1 MPAMSEV
8 ASGPLRFDE
17 FELDEENALLT
28 KGGRPVALP
37 PKAFAVLC
45 ALARQ
50 PGKLTKKEDLLDAVW
65 GHRHVSESVLKT
77 TISQV
82 RTALSDPAA
91 KPRYIETAS
100 RRGYRFIGVVLG
112 APAPT
117 RVAAATSPQISVEVK
132 PATPEPRPPMIGR
145 AAPLAKLHAAW
156 RSVVNGSRS
165 AFWIAGD
172 AGVGKTTLVEQFIR
186 ELPGVIVIRG
196 QCVEQY
202 GSGEPYLPV
211 LEALSSLCRNHPEV
225 ADLMRACA
233 PTWLVQLPWLMSEA
247 ERATLYRELSGA
259 NQERKVREISE
270 LMGRFT
276 AQHPVLVLTEDL
288 HWSDTA
294 TLRLIDHF
302 ARRTT
307 PARIMWLGTY
317 RLMQVIA
324 ESHPLKE
331 LRQELRLHRLC
342 EEVILD
348 PFSEVEV
355 AEYLQNRMPDAGI
368 QEAFIH
374 KLHDHTGGLPLF
386 IANVVDDLAAGSQS
400 TAWTVPESLAGAIEK
415 HIARLT
421 PETQRLLEAASFCG
435 VEFRATTLG
444 AVLGQELQ
452 SITAQCDDLAQRQ
465 YWLQHVAI
473 VELPDGTLDAHYA
486 FRHALYRHVFYQR
499 QGVSTRVQMHRR
511 VAAALERGRS
521 TGIVVTAAE
530 LASQH
535 EAGLAHAA
543 ALRYYVEAARGAFSH
558 FAPREAIDITSH
570 ALSLLPRCPEGTE
583 RLELEFSL
591 VSVRGLA
598 CSQQYGLVSSEG
610 EIAYKRAL
618 DLCDILPLT
627 AARAQVLGGLAWMY
641 YSRAQYDD
649 ALKLSQKMEFLSLTH
664 DDPVLVIA
672 SCCLLGVINTMRGNY
687 VEARRYLERG
697 LAACEALG
705 DKIPPTAFVA
715 DPVIVLQV
723 NSAIP
728 LMHMGYIDQARAQ
741 MDAAV
746 MRGRESGQ
754 LMGRTIA
761 LWCAAMFEMRMQRPE
776 RVAEHAQ
783 ALRKLVDDHAIGQA
797 QGPSRWISG
806 WAEAYLG
813 SPHEGLRLI
822 LEGFEFNQRAGM
834 VSGGSEVLGYAVE
847 ALVLA
852 HDWDGAQAQLDKAR
866 DLGRRYGE
874 RILYMYHHMLQ
885 SRIDIGRGDV
895 AAARRS
901 LESGVAEAREQ
912 GSLWMQM
919 RLILLKCA
927 LPDAS
932 KRDLVELKA
941 VYDQLSEGFSTVLVS
956 RARELIQK
964 GQVPAPDPL
973 LRPVR
978 RESK

>member
-1 MPAMSEV
+1 MSEV

-45 ALARQ
+45 ALAKQ

-100 RRGYRFIGVVLG
+100 RRGYRFIGVILG
-112 APAPT
+112 SPVPVRVAPAP
-117 RVAAATSPQISVEVK
+117 ALKMPVEAM
-132 PATPEPRPPMIGR
+132 PAVVEPRPSMIGR
-145 AAPLAKLHAAW
+145 TAPLAKLHAAW
-156 RSVVNGSRS
+156 RNVVGGNRSV
-165 AFWIAGD
+165 FWIAGD
-172 AGVGKTTLVEQFIR
+172 AGVGKTTLVEQFIS
-186 ELPGVIVIRG
+186 ELPGVLVMRG

-202 GSGEPYLPV
+202 GAGEPYLPV
-211 LEALSSLCRNHPEV
+211 LEALSQLCRSQPEV
-225 ADLMRACA
+225 ADLMRAFA
-233 PTWLVQLPWLMSEA
+233 PTWLVQLPWLMSDTD
-247 ERATLYRELSGA
+247 RATLYRDLSGA

-276 AQHPVLVLTEDL
+276 AQHPLLLLTEDL

-294 TLRLIDHF
+294 TLRLLDHF
-302 ARRTT
+302 ARRTS

-331 LRQELRLHRLC
+331 LRQELRLHRMC
-342 EEVILD
+342 EEVVLD

-355 AEYLQNRMPDAGI
+355 AEYLESRMPDAGI

-386 IANVVDDLAAGSQS
+386 IANVVDDLVAGSQS
-400 TAWTVPESLAGAIEK
+400 TAWSVPESLAGAIEK
-415 HIARLT
+415 HISRLA
-421 PETQRLLEAASFCG
+421 PESQRLLEAASFCG
-435 VEFRATTLG
+435 VEFRATTLS

-452 SITAQCDDLAQRQ
+452 SITQHCDDLAQRQ

-473 VELPDGTLDAHYA
+473 VELPDGTLDARYA

-499 QGVSTRVQMHRR
+499 QGMPTRVQMHRR
-511 VAAALERGRS
+511 VAAALERSRS
-521 TGIVVTAAE
+521 AGIAVTAAE

-543 ALRYYVEAARGAFSH
+543 ALRYYVEAARSALNH

-583 RLELEFSL
+583 RLELEFGL

-598 CSQQYGLVSSEG
+598 CSQQFGLASSEG

-618 DLCDILPLT
+618 ELCDALPLT
-627 AARAQVLGGLAWMY
+627 PARAQVLGGLAWMY
-641 YSRAQYDD
+641 YIRAEYDE
-649 ALKLSQKMEFLSLTH
+649 ALKLSQRIESLSLTH

-672 SCCLLGVINTMRGNY
+672 SCCLLGVINTMRGNHP
-687 VEARRYLERG
+687 EARRYLQRG
-697 LAACEALG
+697 LEVCESLG
-705 DKIPPTAFVA
+705 DNVPLTAFVA
-715 DPVIVLQV
+715 DPVIVLKV
-723 NSAIP
+723 NLAIP
-728 LMHMGYIDQARAQ
+728 LMHVGYVDQARAH
-741 MDAAV
+741 MDAALV
-746 MRGRESGQ
+746 RARQRGE

-761 LWCAAMFEMRMQRPE
+761 LWCAAMFEMRMERPD

-797 QGPSRWISG
+797 QGPSRWIRG

-813 SPHEGLRLI
+813 SPQEGLRLI
-822 LEGFEFNQRAGM
+822 LEGFEFNRRAGM
-834 VSGGSEVLGYAVE
+834 VSGGCEVLGYAVE
-847 ALVLA
+847 ALLRA
-852 HDWDGAQAQLDKAR
+852 GDLNGAQVQLDNAR
-866 DLGRRYGE
+866 ELGQRFGE
-874 RILYMYHHMLQ
+874 RILFMYHHMLQ
-885 SRIDIGRGDV
+885 SRIHVGRGDV

-901 LESGVAEAREQ
+901 LENGIAEARSQ
-912 GSLWMQM
+912 RSLWMEL
-919 RLILLKCA
+919 RLLVHVCQLS
-927 LPDAS
+927 DAS
-932 KRDLVELKA
+932 KQDVAALKVA
-941 VYDQLSEGFSTVLVS
+941 YDRLPEGFSTAMIS
-956 RARELIQK
+956 RARELIQR
-964 GQVPAPDPL
+964 A
-973 LRPVR
+973 
-978 RESK
+978 S

>member
-1 MPAMSEV
+1 MSEV

-112 APAPT
+112 APVPT
-117 RVAAATSPQISVEVK
+117 RATALPAPQIPVEVK
-132 PATPEPRPPMIGR
+132 PATHEPRPPMIGR
-145 AAPLAKLHAAW
+145 TAPLAKLHGAW
-156 RSVVNGSRS
+156 RSVVNGNRS
-165 AFWIAGD
+165 VFWIAGD
-172 AGVGKTTLVEQFIR
+172 AGVGKTTLAEQFIG

-202 GSGEPYLPV
+202 GAGEPYLPV
-211 LEALSSLCRNHPEV
+211 LEALGALCRNQPEV
-225 ADLMRACA
+225 ADLMRAVA
-233 PTWLVQLPWLMSEA
+233 PTWLVQLPWLMSDA
-247 ERATLYRELSGA
+247 ERATLYRDLSGA
-259 NQERKVREISE
+259 NQERKVREIAE

-276 AQHPVLVLTEDL
+276 AQHPILVLTEDL

-302 ARRTT
+302 ARRTS

-342 EEVILD
+342 EEVVLD
-348 PFSEVEV
+348 PFSEIEV

-386 IANVVDDLAAGSQS
+386 IANVVDDLVAGSQS
-400 TAWTVPESLAGAIEK
+400 TAWSVPESLAGAIEK
-415 HIARLT
+415 HIDRLA
-421 PETQRLLEAASFCG
+421 PDAQRLLEAASFCG
-435 VEFRATTLG
+435 VEFRATTLST
-444 AVLGQELQ
+444 VLGQELQ

-473 VELPDGTLDAHYA
+473 VELPDGTLDARYA

-521 TGIVVTAAE
+521 AGIAVTAAE

-543 ALRYYVEAARGAFSH
+543 ALRYYAEAARSALSH

-570 ALSLLPRCPEGTE
+570 ALSLLARCPEGTE
-583 RLELEFSL
+583 RLELEFAL

-598 CSQQYGLVSSEG
+598 CSQQFGLVSHEG
-610 EIAYKRAL
+610 EIAYRRAL
-618 DLCDILPLT
+618 ELCDILPLT
-627 AARAQVLGGLAWMY
+627 PARAQVLGGLAWMY
-641 YSRAQYDD
+641 YSRAEYDD
-649 ALKLSQKMEFLSLTH
+649 ALKLAQRMASLSLTH
-664 DDPVLVIA
+664 EDPVLVIA
-672 SCCLLGVINTMRGNY
+672 SCCLLGVINTMRANY
-687 VEARRYLERG
+687 LEARRHLLRG
-697 LAACEALG
+697 LEACESLG
-705 DKIPPTAFVA
+705 DKMPLTAFVA
-715 DPVIVLQV
+715 DPVIVLKV
-723 NSAIP
+723 NLAIP
-728 LMHMGYIDQARAQ
+728 LMHIGYIDQARAQ

-746 MRGRESGQ
+746 MRGRERGE
-754 LMGRTIA
+754 LLGRTIA
-761 LWCAAMFEMRMQRPE
+761 MWCAAMFEMRMQRPD

-813 SPHEGLRLI
+813 SPREGLRLI
-822 LEGFEFNQRAGM
+822 MDGFEFNRRAGM

-852 HDWDGAQAQLDKAR
+852 QDWDGAQAQLDKAR
-866 DLGRRYGE
+866 ELGQRYGE
-874 RILYMYHHMLQ
+874 RILFMYHHMLQ
-885 SRIDIGRGDV
+885 SRIYLGRGDI

-901 LESGVAEAREQ
+901 LENGLAEARSQ
-912 GSLWMQM
+912 GSLWMEM
-919 RLILLKCA
+919 RLLVHGCG

-932 KRDLVELKA
+932 ERDVAALKA
-941 VYDQLSEGFSTVLVS
+941 VYDRLPEGFSTALVS
-956 RARELIQK
+956 RARELIVT
-964 GQVPAPDPL
+964 GVIGAH
-973 LRPVR
+973 
-978 RESK
+978 

>member
-1 MPAMSEV
+1 MSEV

-45 ALARQ
+45 ALAKQ

-100 RRGYRFIGVVLG
+100 RRGYRFIGVILG
-112 APAPT
+112 APVPV
-117 RVAAATSPQISVEVK
+117 RVAPAPAPALKMPVEVT
-132 PATPEPRPPMIGR
+132 PAVAEPRPSMIGR
-145 AAPLAKLHAAW
+145 TAPLAKLHAAW
-156 RSVVNGSRS
+156 RNVVGGNRSV
-165 AFWIAGD
+165 FWIAGD
-172 AGVGKTTLVEQFIR
+172 AGVGKTTLVEQFIS
-186 ELPGVIVIRG
+186 ELPGVLVMRG

-202 GSGEPYLPV
+202 GAGEPYLPV
-211 LEALSSLCRNHPEV
+211 LEALSQLCRTQPEV
-225 ADLMRACA
+225 ADLMRAFA
-233 PTWLVQLPWLMSEA
+233 PTWLVQLPWLMSDTD
-247 ERATLYRELSGA
+247 RATLYRDLSGA

-276 AQHPVLVLTEDL
+276 AQHPLLLLTEDL

-294 TLRLIDHF
+294 TLRLLDHF
-302 ARRTT
+302 ARRTS

-331 LRQELRLHRLC
+331 LRQELRLHRMC
-342 EEVILD
+342 EEVVLD

-355 AEYLQNRMPDAGI
+355 AEYLESRMPDAGI

-386 IANVVDDLAAGSQS
+386 IANVVDDLVAGSQS
-400 TAWTVPESLAGAIEK
+400 TAWSVPESLAGAIEK
-415 HIARLT
+415 HISRLA
-421 PETQRLLEAASFCG
+421 PESQRLLEAASFCG
-435 VEFRATTLG
+435 VEFRATTLS

-452 SITAQCDDLAQRQ
+452 SITQHCDDLAQRQ

-473 VELPDGTLDAHYA
+473 VELPDGTLDARYA

-499 QGVSTRVQMHRR
+499 QGMSTRVQMHRR
-511 VAAALERGRS
+511 VAAALERSRS
-521 TGIVVTAAE
+521 AGIAVTAAE
-530 LASQH
+530 LASQY

-543 ALRYYVEAARGAFSH
+543 ALRYYVEAAGSARTH

-583 RLELEFSL
+583 RLELEFAL

-598 CSQQYGLVSSEG
+598 CSQQFGLASSEG

-618 DLCDILPLT
+618 ELCDVLPLT
-627 AARAQVLGGLAWMY
+627 PGRAQVLGGIAWMY
-641 YSRAQYDD
+641 YIRADYDE
-649 ALKLSQKMEFLSLTH
+649 ALKLAQRIEFLSLTH

-672 SCCLLGVINTMRGNY
+672 SCCLLGVINTMRGNHP
-687 VEARRYLERG
+687 EARRYLQRG
-697 LAACEALG
+697 LEVCEVLG
-705 DKIPPTAFVA
+705 DKVPLAAFVA
-715 DPVIVLQV
+715 DPVIVLKV
-723 NSAIP
+723 NLAIP
-728 LMHMGYIDQARAQ
+728 LMHVGLVDQARAH
-741 MDAAV
+741 MDEALI
-746 MRGRESGQ
+746 RGRQRGE

-761 LWCAAMFEMRMQRPE
+761 LWCAAMFEMRMERPD

-783 ALRKLVDDHAIGQA
+783 ALCKLVDDHAIGQA
-797 QGPSRWISG
+797 QGPSRWIRG
-806 WAEAYLG
+806 WAEAHLG
-813 SPHEGLRLI
+813 SPQEGLRLI
-822 LEGFEFNQRAGM
+822 LEGFEFNRRAGM

-847 ALVLA
+847 ALLRA
-852 HDWDGAQAQLDKAR
+852 DDLNGAQVQLDNAR
-866 DLGRRYGE
+866 ELGQRFGE
-874 RILYMYHHMLQ
+874 RILFMYHHMLQ
-885 SRIDIGRGDV
+885 SRIHVGRGDI
-895 AAARRS
+895 AAARQS
-901 LESGVAEAREQ
+901 LENGIAEARNQ
-912 GSLWMQM
+912 GSLWMEL
-919 RLILLKCA
+919 RLLVHVCQLS
-927 LPDAS
+927 DAS
-932 KRDLVELKA
+932 KQDVAALKA
-941 VYDQLSEGFSTVLVS
+941 AYDRLPEGFSTAMIS
-956 RARELIQK
+956 RARELIQR
-964 GQVPAPDPL
+964 A
-973 LRPVR
+973 
-978 RESK
+978 S

>member
-1 MPAMSEV
+1 MSEV

-112 APAPT
+112 AAAPT
-117 RVAAATSPQISVEVK
+117 RPAPVLAAQGPLAVK
-132 PATPEPRPPMIGR
+132 PAVIEARAPMIGR
-145 AAPLAKLHAAW
+145 TAPLAKLHAAW
-156 RSVVNGSRS
+156 RNVVSGKRSV
-165 AFWIAGD
+165 FWIAGD
-172 AGVGKTTLVEQFIR
+172 AGVGKTTLVEQFIS

-196 QCVEQY
+196 QCVEQF
-202 GSGEPYLPV
+202 GAGEPYLPV
-211 LEALSSLCRNHPEV
+211 LEALSALCRNHPEFV
-225 ADLMRACA
+225 ELMRSFA

-259 NQERKVREISE
+259 NQERKVREIAE

-276 AQHPVLVLTEDL
+276 AQHPVLLLTEDL

-294 TLRLIDHF
+294 TLRLLDHF
-302 ARRTT
+302 ARRTS

-342 EEVILD
+342 EEVVLD

-386 IANVVDDLAAGSQS
+386 IANVVDDLVAGSQS
-400 TAWTVPESLAGAIEK
+400 TAWSVPENLAGAIEK
-415 HIARLT
+415 HIARLA
-421 PETQRLLEAASFCG
+421 PDAQRLLEAASFCG
-435 VEFRATTLG
+435 VEFRATTLS

-452 SITAQCDDLAQRQ
+452 SITQQCDDLAQRQ

-473 VELPDGTLDAHYA
+473 VELPDGTLDARYA

-499 QGVSTRVQMHRR
+499 QGISTRVQMHRR
-511 VAAALERGRS
+511 VAAGLERGRS
-521 TGIVVTAAE
+521 AGIAVTAAE

-535 EAGLAHAA
+535 EAGLAHTA
-543 ALRYYVEAARGAFSH
+543 ALRYYIEAARGALGH
-558 FAPREAIDITSH
+558 FAPREAIDLTSR
-570 ALSLLPRCPEGTE
+570 ALSLLDRCPEGRE
-583 RLELEFSL
+583 RLELEFAL

-598 CSQQYGLVSSEG
+598 CSQQFGLVSTEG
-610 EIAYKRAL
+610 DIAYRRAL
-618 DLCDILPLT
+618 ELCEILPVT
-627 AARAQVLGGLAWMY
+627 PDRAQVLGGLAWMY
-641 YSRAQYDD
+641 YSRADYDNSLQLSQRMESLSRKHDD
-649 ALKLSQKMEFLSLTH
+649 A
-664 DDPVLVIA
+664 VLGVA
-672 SCCLLGVINTMRGNY
+672 ACCLLGVINTMRGNY
-687 VEARRYLERG
+687 PEARAHLERG
-697 LAACEALG
+697 LTLCQSLG
-705 DKIPPTAFVA
+705 NKVPPAAFVA
-715 DPVIVLQV
+715 DPVIVMSV
-723 NSAIP
+723 NLAIP
-728 LMHMGYIDQARAQ
+728 LMHLGYIDQARAH
-741 MDAAV
+741 MDAALV
-746 MRGRESGQ
+746 RARQIGQ

-761 LWCAAMFEMRMQRPE
+761 LWCAAMFEMRMERRD

-813 SPHEGLRLI
+813 SPQEGLRLI
-822 LEGFEFNQRAGM
+822 REGFEFNRRAGM

-847 ALVLA
+847 ALMLA
-852 HDWDGAQAQLDKAR
+852 SDWDGAQAQLDQAR
-866 DLGRRYGE
+866 ELGQRFGE
-874 RILYMYHHMLQ
+874 RILFMYHHLLQ
-885 SRIDIGRGDV
+885 ARIEMGRGNF
-895 AAARRS
+895 AAARKA
-901 LESGVAEAREQ
+901 LENGVAEARSQ
-912 GSLWMQM
+912 QSLWMEL
-919 RLILLKCA
+919 RLLVYLCV
-927 LPDAS
+927 LPDAD
-932 KRDLVELKA
+932 KQDLAALKA
-941 VYDQLSEGFSTVLVS
+941 VYDRMPEGFSTALLS
-956 RARELIQK
+956 RARAMIER
-964 GQVPAPDPL
+964 GQVPVPDPS
-973 LRPVR
+973 LRPTR
-978 RESK
+978 TGQSS

>member
-1 MPAMSEV
+1 MSEV

-45 ALARQ
+45 ALAKQ

-91 KPRYIETAS
+91 QPRYIETAS

-112 APAPT
+112 APVPT
-117 RVAAATSPQISVEVK
+117 RLASVVATHAAVEVK
-132 PATPEPRPPMIGR
+132 PTIAETRPPMIGR
-145 AAPLAKLHAAW
+145 TAPLAKLHVAW
-156 RSVVNGSRS
+156 RSVVNGNRS
-165 AFWIAGD
+165 VFWIAGD
-172 AGVGKTTLVEQFIR
+172 AGVGKTTLVEQFIS
-186 ELPGVIVIRG
+186 ELPNVIVIRG
-196 QCVEQY
+196 QCVEQF
-202 GSGEPYLPV
+202 GAGEPYLPV
-211 LEALSSLCRNHPEV
+211 LEALGALCRSHPEFV
-225 ADLMRACA
+225 EMMRFAA

-259 NQERKVREISE
+259 NQERKVREIAE

-276 AQHPVLVLTEDL
+276 AQYPLVVLTEDL

-342 EEVILD
+342 EEVVLD

-355 AEYLQNRMPDAGI
+355 AEYLQKRLPDAGI

-400 TAWTVPESLAGAIEK
+400 TAWSVPESLAGAIEK
-415 HIARLT
+415 HIARLS
-421 PETQRLLEAASFCG
+421 PEAQRLLEAASFCG
-435 VEFRATTLG
+435 VEFRATTLS

-452 SITAQCDDLAQRQ
+452 SITQQCDDLAQRQ
-465 YWLQHVAI
+465 YWLQHVTI
-473 VELPDGTLDAHYA
+473 VELPDGTLDARYA

-511 VAAALERGRS
+511 VAAALERGRAA
-521 TGIVVTAAE
+521 GIAVTAAE

-543 ALRYYVEAARGAFSH
+543 ALRYYAEGARGAMGN
-558 FAPREAIDITSH
+558 FAPREAIDLTSR
-570 ALSLLPRCPEGTE
+570 ALSLLDRCPEGPE
-583 RLELEFSL
+583 RLELEFAL
-591 VSVRGLA
+591 VSVRAMA
-598 CSQQYGLVSSEG
+598 CSQQFGLVSTEG
-610 EIAYKRAL
+610 DTAYRRAL
-618 DLCDILPLT
+618 ELCEILPLT
-627 AARAQVLGGLAWMY
+627 PDRARVLGGLAWMY
-641 YSRAQYDD
+641 YSRADYETSLTVSERMDS
-649 ALKLSQKMEFLSLTH
+649 LSRTH
-664 DDPVLVIA
+664 DDAVLGVA
-672 SCCLLGVINTMRGNY
+672 ACCLLGVINTMRGNF
-687 VEARRYLERG
+687 VAARGHLERG
-697 LAACEALG
+697 LTLCKALG
-705 DKIPPTAFVA
+705 DKMPPAAFVA
-715 DPVIVLQV
+715 DPLIVMSV
-723 NSAIP
+723 NLAIP
-728 LMHMGYIDQARAQ
+728 LMHLGYIDQARAQ
-741 MDAAV
+741 MDAALV
-746 MRGRESGQ
+746 RAREIGQ

-761 LWCAAMFEMRMQRPE
+761 LWCAAMFDMRMERAD
-776 RVAEHAQ
+776 RVAQHAQ

-813 SPHEGLRLI
+813 SPQQGLQLI

-834 VSGGSEVLGYAVE
+834 VSGASEVLGYAVE
-847 ALVLA
+847 ALMLA
-852 HDWDGAQAQLDKAR
+852 RDWDGAQAQLDRAR
-866 DLGRRYGE
+866 ELGQRFGE
-874 RILYMYHHMLQ
+874 RILFMYHHLLQ
-885 SRIDIGRGDV
+885 ARIDMGRENF
-895 AAARRS
+895 AAARRA
-901 LESGVAEAREQ
+901 LESGIGEARSQ
-912 GSLWMQM
+912 QSLWMEM
-919 RLILLKCA
+919 RLLVYLCV
-927 LPDAS
+927 LPDAG
-932 KRDLVELKA
+932 KQDLAALKA
-941 VYDQLSEGFSTVLVS
+941 VYERLPEGFSTALVS
-956 RARELIQK
+956 RAREIIQK
-964 GQVPAPDPL
+964 GQVPVPDPV
-973 LRPVR
+973 LRPTR
-978 RESK
+978 QSS

>member
-1 MPAMSEV
+1 MSEV

-45 ALARQ
+45 ALAKQ
-50 PGKLTKKEDLLDAVW
+50 PGKLTRKEDLLDAVW

-100 RRGYRFIGVVLG
+100 RRGYRFIGVILG
-112 APAPT
+112 APVPA
-117 RVAAATSPQISVEVK
+117 RVAAPPSPQMPAEVK
-132 PATPEPRPPMIGR
+132 PAVTEPRPSMIGR
-145 AAPLAKLHAAW
+145 TAPLAKLHAAW
-156 RSVVNGSRS
+156 RSVVSGNRS
-165 AFWIAGD
+165 VFWIAGD
-172 AGVGKTTLVEQFIR
+172 AGVGKTTLVEQFIS
-186 ELPGVIVIRG
+186 ELPGVLVLRG

-202 GSGEPYLPV
+202 GAGEPYLPV
-211 LEALSSLCRNHPEV
+211 LEALSQLCRSQPEV
-225 ADLMRACA
+225 ADLMRSFA
-233 PTWLVQLPWLMSEA
+233 PTWLVQLPWLMSDA
-247 ERATLYRELSGA
+247 DRATLYRDLSGA

-276 AQHPVLVLTEDL
+276 AQHPLLLLTEDL

-294 TLRLIDHF
+294 TLRLLDHF
-302 ARRTT
+302 ARRTS

-331 LRQELRLHRLC
+331 LRQELRLHRMC
-342 EEVILD
+342 EEVVLD

-355 AEYLQNRMPDAGI
+355 AEYLQSRMPDSGI

-386 IANVVDDLAAGSQS
+386 IANVVDDLVDGSQS
-400 TAWTVPESLAGAIEK
+400 TAWSVPESLAGAIEK
-415 HIARLT
+415 HIARLP
-421 PETQRLLEAASFCG
+421 PESQRLLEAASFCG
-435 VEFRATTLG
+435 VEFRATTLS

-452 SITAQCDDLAQRQ
+452 SITQLCDDLAQRQ

-473 VELPDGTLDAHYA
+473 VELPDGTLDARYA

-511 VAAALERGRS
+511 VAAALERARS
-521 TGIVVTAAE
+521 AGIAVTSAE

-543 ALRYYVEAARGAFSH
+543 ALRYYAEAARSALNH

-583 RLELEFSL
+583 RLELEFAL

-598 CSQQYGLVSSEG
+598 CSQQFGLASSEG
-610 EIAYKRAL
+610 EIAYTRAL
-618 DLCDILPLT
+618 ELCDVLPLT
-627 AARAQVLGGLAWMY
+627 PARAQVLGGLAWMY
-641 YSRAQYDD
+641 YIRADYDE
-649 ALKLSQKMEFLSLTH
+649 ALKLSQRIESLSQTH

-672 SCCLLGVINTMRGNY
+672 SCCLLGVINTMRGNHP
-687 VEARRYLERG
+687 EARRYLQRG
-697 LAACEALG
+697 LEVCESLG
-705 DKIPPTAFVA
+705 ENVPLTAFVA
-715 DPVIVLQV
+715 DPVIVLKV
-723 NSAIP
+723 NLAIP
-728 LMHMGYIDQARAQ
+728 LMHVGFVDQARAH
-741 MDAAV
+741 MDEALI
-746 MRGRESGQ
+746 RGRQRGE
-754 LMGRTIA
+754 LLGRTIA
-761 LWCAAMFEMRMQRPE
+761 LWCAAMFEMRMERPD

-783 ALRKLVDDHAIGQA
+783 ALCKLVDDHAIGQA
-797 QGPSRWISG
+797 QGPSRWIRG

-813 SPHEGLRLI
+813 SPQEGLRLI
-822 LEGFEFNQRAGM
+822 LEGFEFNRRAGM

-847 ALVLA
+847 ALLCA
-852 HDWDGAQAQLDKAR
+852 NDWDGAQAQLDKAR
-866 DLGRRYGE
+866 ELGQRFGE
-874 RILYMYHHMLQ
+874 RILFMYHHMLQ
-885 SRIDIGRGDV
+885 SRIHLGRGDDV
-895 AAARRS
+895 AARRS
-901 LESGVAEAREQ
+901 LESGIAEARKQ
-912 GSLWMQM
+912 GSLWMEV
-919 RLILLKCA
+919 RLLVRVCQ

-932 KRDLVELKA
+932 NQDIATLKA
-941 VYDQLSEGFSTVLVS
+941 AYDHLPEGFSTAMIS
-956 RARELIQK
+956 RARELIQR
-964 GQVPAPDPL
+964 V
-973 LRPVR
+973 
-978 RESK
+978 S

>member
-1 MPAMSEV
+1 MSEV
-8 ASGPLRFDE
+8 APRPLRFDE

-45 ALARQ
+45 TLARQ

-100 RRGYRFIGVVLG
+100 RRGYRFIGVILG
-112 APAPT
+112 APVPARSASPSAPP
-117 RVAAATSPQISVEVK
+117 VHVELK
-132 PATPEPRPPMIGR
+132 PAVTESRPTMIGR
-145 AAPLAKLHAAW
+145 TAPLAKLHAAW
-156 RSVVNGSRS
+156 RNVVNGNRS
-165 AFWIAGD
+165 VFWIAGD
-172 AGVGKTTLVEQFIR
+172 AGVGKTTLVEQFIS
-186 ELPGVIVIRG
+186 ELPGVLMIRG

-202 GSGEPYLPV
+202 GAGEPYLPV
-211 LEALSSLCRNHPEV
+211 LEALSALCRSQPEV
-225 ADLMRACA
+225 AELMRAFA

-259 NQERKVREISE
+259 NQERKVREIAE

-276 AQHPVLVLTEDL
+276 AQHPVLFLTEDL

-294 TLRLIDHF
+294 TLRLLDHF
-302 ARRTT
+302 ARRTS

-317 RLMQVIA
+317 RLMQIIA
-324 ESHPLKE
+324 ESHPLQE

-342 EEVILD
+342 EEVVLD

-386 IANVVDDLAAGSQS
+386 LANVVDDLVTGSRS
-400 TAWTVPESLAGAIEK
+400 PAWSVPENLAGAIEK
-415 HIARLT
+415 HIARLN

-435 VEFRATTLG
+435 VEFRASTLA
-444 AVLGQELQ
+444 AVLGQDLAA
-452 SITAQCDDLAQRQ
+452 ITQQCDDLVQRQ
-465 YWLQHVAI
+465 FWLQHVAI
-473 VELPDGTLDAHYA
+473 VELPDGSLDARYA

-521 TGIVVTAAE
+521 AGISVTAAE

-543 ALRYYVEAARGAFSH
+543 ALRYYVEAARSALGN

-570 ALSLLPRCPEGTE
+570 ALSLLPRCPEGNE
-583 RLELEFSL
+583 RLELEFAL
-591 VSVRGLA
+591 VAVRGLA
-598 CSQQYGLVSSEG
+598 CSQQFGLASSEG

-618 DLCDILPLT
+618 ALCDVLPLT
-627 AARAQVLGGLAWMY
+627 PDRAQVLHGLAWMY
-641 YSRAQYDD
+641 YIRADYDE
-649 ALKLSQKMEFLSLTH
+649 ALKLAQRIESLSLTH
-664 DDPVLVIA
+664 DSPVLVVA
-672 SCCLLGVINTMRGNY
+672 SCGVLGVIHTMRANY
-687 VEARRYLERG
+687 GEARSYLQRG
-697 LAACEALG
+697 LDVCEALG
-705 DKIPPTAFVA
+705 DKVPHTAFVA
-715 DPVIVLQV
+715 DPIIVLKA
-723 NSAIP
+723 NLAIP
-728 LMHMGYIDQARAQ
+728 LMHLGYIDQARAH
-741 MDAAV
+741 MDEAL
-746 MRGRESGQ
+746 MRGRQRGQ

-761 LWCAAMFEMRMQRPE
+761 LWCAAMFEMRMQRPD

-797 QGPSRWISG
+797 QGPSRWIRG
-806 WAEAYLG
+806 WAEAHFG
-813 SPHEGLRLI
+813 SPEEGVRLI
-822 LEGFEFNQRAGM
+822 LEGFEYNQRAGM
-834 VSGGSEVLGYAVE
+834 VSGSSEVLGYAVE
-847 ALVLA
+847 ASIRA
-852 HDWDGAQAQLDKAR
+852 HDWDGAQAHLDKAR
-866 DLGRRYGE
+866 EFGQRFGE

-885 SRIDIGRGDV
+885 SWIDGGRGDM

-901 LESGVAEAREQ
+901 LEAGIAEARSQ
-912 GSLWMQM
+912 GSLWMEI
-919 RLILLKCA
+919 RLLVRLCE
-927 LPDAS
+927 LPDAG
-932 KRDLVELKA
+932 KHEIAALKA
-941 VYDQLSEGFSTVLVS
+941 AYDRLPEGFSTAMIS
-956 RARELIQK
+956 RARELLQT
-964 GQVPAPDPL
+964 A
-973 LRPVR
+973 
-978 RESK
+978 

>member
-1 MPAMSEV
+1 MNEV

-28 KGGRPVALP
+28 RGGRPVALP

-45 ALARQ
+45 ALAKQ
-50 PGKLTKKEDLLDAVW
+50 PGKLTKKEELLDAVW

-112 APAPT
+112 TAAPAPT
-117 RVAAATSPQISVEVK
+117 RPAPLLAPQTE
-132 PATPEPRPPMIGR
+132 TRPPMVGR
-145 AAPLAKLHAAW
+145 TAPLAKLHTAW
-156 RSVVNGSRS
+156 RSVVSGNRS
-165 AFWIAGD
+165 VFWIAGD
-172 AGVGKTTLVEQFIR
+172 AGVGKTTLVEQLIS

-196 QCVEQY
+196 QCVEQF
-202 GSGEPYLPV
+202 GAGEPYLPV
-211 LEALSSLCRNHPEV
+211 LEALSALCRSQPEFL
-225 ADLMRACA
+225 DLMRSFA

-247 ERATLYRELSGA
+247 EPATLYRDLSGA
-259 NQERKVREISE
+259 NQERKVREIAE

-276 AQHPVLVLTEDL
+276 AQHPVLLLTEDL

-294 TLRLIDHF
+294 TLRLLDHF
-302 ARRTT
+302 ARRTS

-342 EEVILD
+342 EEVVLD

-386 IANVVDDLAAGSQS
+386 VANVVDDLVAGSQS
-400 TAWTVPESLAGAIEK
+400 TAWSVPESLAGAIEK

-421 PETQRLLEAASFCG
+421 PDAQRLLEAASFCG
-435 VEFRATTLG
+435 VEFRATTLS

-452 SITAQCDDLAQRQ
+452 AITQQCDDLAQRQ

-473 VELPDGTLDAHYA
+473 DELPDGTLDARYA

-499 QGVSTRVQMHRR
+499 QGASTRVQMHRR
-511 VAAALERGRS
+511 VAAALERGRAA
-521 TGIVVTAAE
+521 GIAVTAAE

-543 ALRYYVEAARGAFSH
+543 ALRYYVEAARSAVNH

-583 RLELEFSL
+583 RLELEFGL

-598 CSQQYGLVSSEG
+598 CSQQFGLASSEG

-618 DLCDILPLT
+618 ELCDILPLT
-627 AARAQVLGGLAWMY
+627 PDRAQVLGGLAWMHY
-641 YSRAQYDD
+641 IRAEYDD
-649 ALKLSQKMEFLSLTH
+649 ALKLSQRLEFLSLTH
-664 DDPVLVIA
+664 DSPLLVVA
-672 SCCLLGVINTMRGNY
+672 SCGLLGVIHTMRGNHA
-687 VEARRYLERG
+687 EAMRYLQRG
-697 LAACEALG
+697 LEVCESLG
-705 DKIPPTAFVA
+705 DQIPHTAFVA
-715 DPVIVLQV
+715 DPIIVLKV
-723 NSAIP
+723 NLAIP
-728 LMHMGYIDQARAQ
+728 LMHVGCIDQARAQ

-746 MRGRESGQ
+746 MRGRQRGE

-783 ALRKLVDDHAIGQA
+783 ALRNLVDDHAIGQA

-813 SPHEGLRLI
+813 SPQEGLRLI
-822 LEGFEFNQRAGM
+822 LEGFEFNRRAGM

-852 HDWDGAQAQLDKAR
+852 KDWDAAQAQLDQAR
-866 DLGRRYGE
+866 ELGQRFGE

-885 SRIDIGRGDV
+885 ARIDLGRGDIG
-895 AAARRS
+895 AARRS
-901 LESGVAEAREQ
+901 LENGIAEARSQ
-912 GSLWMQM
+912 GSMWMEI
-919 RLILLKCA
+919 RLLAELCGSPHA
-927 LPDAS
+927 GQQDFAA
-932 KRDLVELKA
+932 LKA
-941 VYDQLSEGFSTVLVS
+941 VYERLPEGFSTAVVS
-956 RARELIQK
+956 RARELIQRA
-964 GQVPAPDPL
+964 GI
-973 LRPVR
+973 
-978 RESK
+978 

>member
-1 MPAMSEV
+1 MSEV

-45 ALARQ
+45 ALAKQ

-112 APAPT
+112 AHVPPRAAPAPT
-117 RVAAATSPQISVEVK
+117 PQIPVEVK
-132 PATPEPRPPMIGR
+132 PAATEPRPAMIGR
-145 AAPLAKLHAAW
+145 IGPLAKLHAAW
-156 RSVVNGSRS
+156 RNVVNGNRS
-165 AFWIAGD
+165 VFWIAGD
-172 AGVGKTTLVEQFIR
+172 AGVGKTTLVEQFIS
-186 ELPGVIVIRG
+186 ELPDVLLIRG

-202 GSGEPYLPV
+202 GAGEPYLPV
-211 LEALSSLCRNHPEV
+211 LEALSQLCRSQPEV
-225 ADLMRACA
+225 ANMMRAFA
-233 PTWLVQLPWLMSEA
+233 PTWLMQLPWLMSDA

-259 NQERKVREISE
+259 NQERKVREIAE

-276 AQHPVLVLTEDL
+276 AQHPLLVLTEDL

-302 ARRTT
+302 ARRTS
-307 PARIMWLGTY
+307 PARIMWLGTF

-324 ESHPLKE
+324 ESHPLKD

-342 EEVILD
+342 EEVVLD

-355 AEYLQNRMPDAGI
+355 AEYLQSRMPDAGI
-368 QEAFIH
+368 QEAFVH

-400 TAWTVPESLAGAIEK
+400 KAWSVPESLAGAIEK
-415 HIARLT
+415 HIARLG
-421 PETQRLLEAASFCG
+421 PDAQRLLEAASFCG
-435 VEFRATTLG
+435 VEFRATTLS
-444 AVLGQELQ
+444 AVLGQDLQ
-452 SITAQCDDLAQRQ
+452 SITQQCDDLAQRQ

-473 VELPDGTLDAHYA
+473 VDLPDGTLDARYA

-499 QGVSTRVQMHRR
+499 QGASTRVQMHRR

-521 TGIVVTAAE
+521 AGIAVTAAE

-535 EAGLAHAA
+535 EAGLSHAA
-543 ALRYYVEAARGAFSH
+543 ALRYYAEAARSALNH

-570 ALSLLPRCPEGTE
+570 SLTLLPRCPEGTE
-583 RLELEFSL
+583 RLELEFAL

-598 CSQQYGLVSSEG
+598 CSQQFGLASSEG
-610 EIAYKRAL
+610 EIAYERARE
-618 DLCDILPLT
+618 LCDVLPLT
-627 AARAQVLGGLAWMY
+627 PDRAQVLGGMAWMY
-641 YSRAQYDD
+641 YIRGEYDD
-649 ALKLSQKMEFLSLTH
+649 ASKLAQRLELLSQTH
-664 DDPVLVIA
+664 EDPVLVIA
-672 SCCLLGVINTMRGNY
+672 SSCLLGVINTMRGHHP
-687 VEARRYLERG
+687 EAQKYLQRG
-697 LAACEALG
+697 LETCEALG
-705 DKIPPTAFVA
+705 DKVPITAFVA
-715 DPVIVLQV
+715 DPIIVLKV
-723 NSAIP
+723 NLAIP
-728 LMHMGYIDQARAQ
+728 LMHVGYLDQARAH
-741 MDAAV
+741 MDAALI
-746 MRGRESGQ
+746 RARQHGE

-761 LWCAAMFEMRMQRPE
+761 LWCAAMFEMRMQRPD

-783 ALRKLVDDHAIGQA
+783 ALCKLVDDHAIGQA
-797 QGPSRWISG
+797 QGPSRWIRG

-813 SPHEGLRLI
+813 SPQEGLRLI
-822 LEGFEFNQRAGM
+822 LEGFEYNRRVGM

-847 ALVLA
+847 ALMLA
-852 HDWDGAQAQLDKAR
+852 QDWDGAQAQLDAAR
-866 DLGRRYGE
+866 ELGQRFGE

-885 SRIDIGRGDV
+885 SRIHIGRGDI

-901 LESGVAEAREQ
+901 LERGTAEARSQ
-912 GSLWMQM
+912 GSLWMEI
-919 RLILLKCA
+919 RLLTLLCG

-932 KRDLVELKA
+932 KADLAALES
-941 VYDQLSEGFSTVLVS
+941 VYDRLPEGFSTAVVS
-956 RARELIQK
+956 RARELIQR
-964 GQVPAPDPL
+964 A
-973 LRPVR
+973 
-978 RESK
+978 